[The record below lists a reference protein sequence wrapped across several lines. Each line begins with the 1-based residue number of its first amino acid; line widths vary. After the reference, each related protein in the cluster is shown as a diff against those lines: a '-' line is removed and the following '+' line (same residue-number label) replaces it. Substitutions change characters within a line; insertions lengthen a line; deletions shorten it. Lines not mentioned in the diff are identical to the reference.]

1 MCGRF
6 TLTYNDPEELAAEL
20 GVAGGF
26 PPGYRPRYNIAPTD
40 AHWIVRMKH
49 EDREILPAK
58 WGLINSWVRD
68 PKQARPQINARSET
82 AERSGAFRDAFK
94 ERHCVVPADGFF
106 EWTGPKE
113 ARRPLWFHRSDGKPF
128 VFAGLYESWQRT
140 PGEWERTFTIL
151 TTEPNAEMRAIHDRM
166 PVVLEGDQV
175 DEWLYTGE
183 HRLAIPAGLLA
194 PPRDGFFDVR
204 PVSSRANSVKNDDPE
219 VLHPIAMLL

>member
-6 TLTYNDPEELAAEL
+6 TLTYADADELAAEL

-26 PPGYRPRYNIAPTD
+26 PAGYRPRYNIAPTD

-113 ARRPLWFHRSDGKPF
+113 ARRPQWFHRPDGKPF
-128 VFAGLYESWQRT
+128 VFAGLYESWQRS

-194 PPRDGFFDVR
+194 PARDGFFDVT
-204 PVSSRANSVKNDDPE
+204 PVSPRANSVKNDDPG
-219 VLHPIAMLL
+219 VLEPVSMLL